1 MSLNNNC
8 LNRFPITGGRVHT
21 SAGKRDLGS
30 GIEKQPTIRYA
41 SGNPLYRWS
50 FASVAVFLDQE
61 ARWLY
66 EKGVID
72 MNTKCKVKLNKLQ
85 EMMNDL
91 LMKVITHKEIYN
103 DVFKLRNKLDEI
115 CSLAKQDKSLSAKQG
130 KYFMALAFKKNWK
143 K

>member
-1 MSLNNNC
+1 V
-8 LNRFPITGGRVHT
+8 FP
-21 SAGKRDLGS
+21 
-30 GIEKQPTIRYA
+30 
-41 SGNPLYRWS
+41 
-50 FASVAVFLDQE
+50 DQE

-115 CSLAKQDKSLSAKQG
+115 CSLAKQDKSLSTKQG